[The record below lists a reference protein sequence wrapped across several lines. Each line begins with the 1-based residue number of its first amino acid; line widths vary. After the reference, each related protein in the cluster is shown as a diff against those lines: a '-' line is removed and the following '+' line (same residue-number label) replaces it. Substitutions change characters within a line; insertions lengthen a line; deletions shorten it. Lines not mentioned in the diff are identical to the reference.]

1 MSETSS
7 VTVTAGKAG
16 SAAGTLPALAP
27 VAGEIAR
34 IKQQIDLDDRA
45 QLVEYGAGAQRD
57 VVDYAERVLK
67 QTKNRELGDTGA
79 LLTDIIAKAKGL
91 DPAKLEEAGF
101 FERLMGSLERRILKF
116 RARFEEVSGQIESIC
131 IELEKRK
138 EGLRRDIALLDQLH
152 DETAKSL
159 TSLTT
164 YIEAGK
170 EYADQFEQNELPKL
184 KAAADAPAGG
194 DNSQAMLQ
202 AQAYQD
208 AVQALDR
215 LRKRVFYLQQARQI
229 GIQQLPQIRIC
240 QAGDETLI
248 ESLQASTSL
257 TIPAWKQKMILLLG
271 LNRQKEALALQTAV
285 NEATDQMLRQASEM
299 MKTQTV
305 EIEKQSQEG
314 LVSMETLA
322 KVNRDLIDTI
332 GTVVR
337 VQEEGRTKRA
347 QAEAQMSQMTEE
359 LRTALAQAG
368 TRG

>member
-1 MSETSS
+1 MSGTSS
-7 VTVTAGKAG
+7 VTV
-16 SAAGTLPALAP
+16 AAQTLPALAP
-27 VAGEIAR
+27 AAGAVAQ
-34 IKQQIDLDDRA
+34 IKAQIKLDDRA
-45 QLVEYGAGAQRD
+45 ELVEYGAAAQRN

-91 DPAKLEEAGF
+91 DPAQLEQAGF

-152 DETAKSL
+152 DETATSL
-159 TSLTT
+159 TSLTA
-164 YIEAGK
+164 YIDAGK
-170 EYADQFEQNELPKL
+170 EFADQFERDELPKL
-184 KAAADAPAGG
+184 KAAADAPSG
-194 DNSQAMLQ
+194 DSSQAMLN

-299 MKTQTV
+299 MKTQTI

-337 VQEEGRTKRA
+337 VQEEGRAKRA
-347 QAEAQMSQMTEE
+347 QAEVQMSQMTEE
-359 LRTALAQAG
+359 LRSALAQAG
-368 TRG
+368 SRG

>member
-1 MSETSS
+1 MADN
-7 VTVTAGKAG
+7 TVTTT
-16 SAAGTLPALAP
+16 AATATGGGGLPALNPA
-27 VAGEIAR
+27 AGEIAR
-34 IKQQIDLDDRA
+34 IKAEINLEDRA
-45 QLVEYGAGAQRD
+45 ELVEYGAAAQRD
-57 VVDYAERVLK
+57 VVDYAEKVLS

-79 LLTDIIAKAKGL
+79 LLTDIIAKARGL

-116 RARFEEVSGQIESIC
+116 RARFEEVSGQIEGIC

-152 DETAKSL
+152 GETAKSL
-159 TSLTT
+159 TSLTA

-170 EYADQFEQNELPKL
+170 QYADQYEQETLPKL
-184 KAAADAPAGG
+184 KAAADAATPG
-194 DNSQAMLQ
+194 DAQAMLQ

-208 AVQALDR
+208 AVQALER
-215 LRKRVFYLQQARQI
+215 LRKRIFYLQQARQI

-299 MKTQTV
+299 MKEQAV

-332 GTVVR
+332 GTVVK
-337 VQEEGRTKRA
+337 VQETGRVKRA
-347 QAEAQMSQMTEE
+347 EAERQMTDMTDQ
-359 LRTALAQAG
+359 LRKALADAG

>member
-1 MSETSS
+1 METNL
-7 VTVTAGKAG
+7 VTADAV
-16 SAAGTLPALAP
+16 ALPALAP
-27 VAGEIAR
+27 AAGEVAR
-34 IKQQIDLDDRA
+34 IKSQINLDDRA
-45 QLVEYGAGAQRD
+45 QLVDYGAGAQQD
-57 VVDYAERVLK
+57 VADYAERVLK

-79 LLTDIIAKAKGL
+79 LLTDIIMKAKGL

-116 RARFEEVSGQIESIC
+116 KSKFEEVSGQIEAIC

-138 EGLRRDIALLDQLH
+138 EGLKRDIALLDQLH

-159 TSLTT
+159 ISLTA

-170 EYADQFEQNELPKL
+170 QYADQYEQNELPKL
-184 KAAADAPAGG
+184 KAAADQAKPG
-194 DNSQAMLQ
+194 D
-202 AQAYQD
+202 AQSMVLAQNYQD
-208 AVQALDR
+208 AAQALDR

-240 QAGDETLI
+240 QSGDETLI

-271 LNRQKEALALQTAV
+271 LNRQKEALALQTSV
-285 NEATDQMLRQASEM
+285 NEATNEMLRQASEM
-299 MKTQTV
+299 MKSQAI

-322 KVNRDLIDTI
+322 KVNHDLIDTI
-332 GTVVR
+332 GSVVK
-337 VQEEGRTKRA
+337 VQEDGKAKRA
-347 QAEAQMSQMTEE
+347 QAEAQMTQMTED
-359 LRTALAQAG
+359 LRKALADAG
-368 TRG
+368 TRR